1 MIVGW
6 FISLHSWLFS
16 APAGPWLGRYRQLV
30 LRPHARGVQHALH
43 LVGQLRPLGLE
54 ILNRFIKPF
63 AIMGLLL
70 RSRVVGLIG

>member
-1 MIVGW
+1 
-6 FISLHSWLFS
+6 
-16 APAGPWLGRYRQLV
+16 
-30 LRPHARGVQHALH
+30 
-43 LVGQLRPLGLE
+43 VGQLRPLVLE